1 MASMYVEI
9 DLNDVDDEE
18 LIEELEERGYT
29 IRQNHLDDH
38 NTLIEQIYQLRRLG
52 RSYEHLMDP
61 LIYEAVGK
69 IV

>member
-29 IRQNHLDDH
+29 IRENHLDDH

-52 RSYEHLMDP
+52 RSYEHLMDS